1 MTGFIIG
8 MIVTVLAAWFIIK
21 NYQPQTVLLLAGLS
35 LLLITAVFF
44 PEQSILYGKA
54 KSIGWVGGDIFA
66 FVKES
71 LTTQVAGIGL
81 IIMAA
86 GGFADYMDH
95 IKASNSMVNLCIKPL
110 QMIKAPY
117 LILAIGYILSQLLHV
132 AISSAAG
139 LAMLL
144 LVTFFPVLVRLGVS
158 KAAAASMIGMSAFMD
173 LGPAVGT
180 ANLAA
185 KHAGME
191 TAVYFAHYQLPV
203 ATGVMLA
210 VAVLIFFTAR
220 YFDAKDGHIVTQLQ
234 VEQPTSED
242 TAKVPAFYAFLPVF
256 PVILVIV
263 FSPLVISSIKID
275 VVTAMIIGTLLAFFC
290 ELLVRRD
297 FKTACKGIQV
307 FFKGMGT
314 MFTSIVSLL
323 VCADVFA
330 QGLQIIGAVDFIIHT
345 VQAAGFGFGNMTIVM
360 ALLVCV
366 TAALTGSGVA
376 AFFSFS
382 GLAPGI
388 AAKFG
393 ESAVSMILPMQLMAG
408 MGRSISPVAGV
419 IIAVSKAGE
428 CSPFMIVRRTLI
440 PAVGGMITMLV
451 LNGILN

>member
-220 YFDAKDGHIVTQLQ
+220 YFDAKDGHIVTQQQ

-314 MFTSIVSLL
+314 IFTSIVSLL